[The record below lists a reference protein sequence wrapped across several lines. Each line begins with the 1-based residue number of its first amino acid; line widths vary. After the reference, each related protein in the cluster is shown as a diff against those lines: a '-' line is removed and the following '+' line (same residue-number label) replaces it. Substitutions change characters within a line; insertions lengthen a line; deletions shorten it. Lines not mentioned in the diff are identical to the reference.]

1 MQKITSKVLMSSDG
15 EDDVII
21 RYFTKCNKIDNSVL
35 IIADDVLGC

>member
-21 RYFTKCNKIDNSVL
+21 RYFTKCKKLVFYIF
-35 IIADDVLGC
+35 II